1 MAKELKITPLGG
13 LGEIG
18 KNMTLVEYGRNMLI
32 VDCGVKF
39 PDSDLFGIDL
49 VLPDFDY
56 VLRNKGNLR
65 GILLTHG
72 HMDHIMALPYL
83 LREVQVPVYGTRL
96 TLALVKHQLKE
107 KNMLEQADLRSILPG
122 ERLHLGPFA
131 VSPFAVAHSIP
142 DAVGFVID
150 TPVGKIVHTGD
161 YKLDE
166 THTGGRKTDIAG
178 LKALTRDGVLV
189 MLADSTNADRPG
201 CTPTEQLVADT
212 LDRLFEQ
219 ARGRRIILATF
230 SSLLARL
237 QEVMT
242 LAHKHGRKVA
252 ITGRSMAENVAI
264 AQELGYLKVPKGL
277 LVDIDQRVPRDKLL
291 ILSTGSQGEF
301 RSALNRMAT
310 GEHAHIQ
317 VAEDDT
323 IIISGGTIPGNEEVV
338 NRMLNALF
346 ERGAEVIYGP
356 LAEVH
361 VSGHGSRDEM
371 RMMIEAVQPKYLL
384 PVHGEARH
392 RHLHRQLAIEAGMP
406 AENVFL
412 LQNGLPWVSDGA
424 TARTGEALELNDVY
438 VDGRLVGE
446 IGEIVLRD
454 RQRLSQDGF
463 IITLIPVDGRQRL
476 VGEPQI
482 ISRGFVQMGDAD
494 SLLKASREAVK
505 RNYRRGENK
514 LRKSLEDLFYAETHS
529 RPVVIPQYIQVGGS

>member
-1 MAKELKITPLGG
+1 MAKNLKITPLGG

-18 KNMTLVEYGRNMLI
+18 KNMTVIEYGRNMI
-32 VDCGVKF
+32 VVDCGVMF
-39 PDSDLFGIDL
+39 PDNDMHGIDL

-56 VLRNKGNLR
+56 VLQNKRNLR

-83 LREVQVPVYGTRL
+83 LREVQAPVYGTRL
-96 TLALVKHQLKE
+96 TLAMVKHQLEE
-107 KNMLEQADLRSILPG
+107 KNMLEQADLQTIQPG
-122 ERLHLGPFA
+122 EKLHLGPFR
-131 VSPFAVAHSIP
+131 VNSFAVAHSIP

-166 THTGGRKTDIAG
+166 TPAGGRTTDIAA
-178 LKALTRDGVLV
+178 LKRLTKDGVLV

-201 CTPTEQLVADT
+201 RTPTEQVVAHT
-212 LDRLFEQ
+212 LDRLFTQ
-219 ARGRRIILATF
+219 ASGRRIILATF

-242 LAHKHGRKVA
+242 LAQKHGRKVA
-252 ITGRSMAENVAI
+252 ITGRSMAENVEI
-264 AQELGYLKVPKGL
+264 ARELGYLKIPKGL
-277 LVDIDQRVPRDKLL
+277 VVDIHQKGIPREKML
-291 ILSTGSQGEF
+291 ILSTGSQGEL

-310 GEHAHIQ
+310 GQHAQIQ
-317 VAEDDT
+317 IEKDDT
-323 IIISGGTIPGNEEVV
+323 IIVSGGTIPGNEEVV

-346 ERGAEVIYGP
+346 ERGADVIYGP

-371 RMMIEAVQPKYLL
+371 RMMIETVKPKYLI

-392 RHLHRQLAIEAGMP
+392 RHLHRQLAVETGMLH
-406 AENVFL
+406 EQVFL
-412 LQNGLPWVSDGA
+412 LNNGVPWSSDGTSA
-424 TARTGEALELNDVY
+424 QTEEALELEDVF

-454 RQRLSQDGF
+454 RRRLSQDGF
-463 IITLIPVDGRQRL
+463 IVTLIPVDGRQRL

-482 ISRGFVQMGDAD
+482 ISRGFVYLKESEALLDAGR
-494 SLLKASREAVK
+494 KAVRRHYK
-505 RNYRRGENK
+505 RGANQ
-514 LRKSLEDLFYAETHS
+514 LQKSLEELFYSETHS
-529 RPVVIPQYIQVGGS
+529 RPVVIPQYIQVSG